1 MGKKTEGENRDKIV
15 AFRVTQAEKEFIEK
29 RFGSHAK
36 LRDLVLDLLKVSVRD
51 EKQE

>member
-1 MGKKTEGENRDKIV
+1 MENKTVEKNRDKFVI
-15 AFRVTQAEKEFIEK
+15 FRVTQAEKELIEK

-51 EKQE
+51 EN